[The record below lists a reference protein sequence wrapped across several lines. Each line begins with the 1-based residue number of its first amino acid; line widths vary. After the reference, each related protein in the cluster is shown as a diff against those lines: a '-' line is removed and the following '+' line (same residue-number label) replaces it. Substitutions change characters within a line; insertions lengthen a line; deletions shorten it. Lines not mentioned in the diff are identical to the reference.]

1 MSDNGYNGKGKAQCC
16 EERGMSADV
25 TPRRKRG
32 NTACGERWA
41 GQGMEGKGTEVA
53 KTEVPEAGAHVAG
66 AQTGEDE
73 EKRGLTRSR
82 CMRFLWDLIESE

>member
-1 MSDNGYNGKGKAQCC
+1 MLRGERNGC
-16 EERGMSADV
+16 
-25 TPRRKRG
+25 RRYTSKEARK
-32 NTACGERWA
+32 NKACGERWA